1 MRMNPD
7 ESAAV
12 ETTRSEG
19 DLVSACVRGD
29 KAAWEEFVRRYC
41 RLIYFLVKRTLAR
54 HGVKADPDL
63 LDDLVGEI
71 FCGLL
76 EDDCRLLR
84 QYSPRY
90 RFSTWLGVIV
100 HSRTL
105 NALRRRRPGGFSLED
120 LEATDRARL
129 EALMSNPGPA
139 PDQAAEDREQMDSIE
154 RAMQRLSGRDRLIL
168 TMFYEDQAGL
178 SEIASAIGVSY
189 NSVRPLILRAQ
200 ERLKE
205 AVKEK

>member
-1 MRMNPD
+1 MNGPV
-7 ESAAV
+7 SVTA
-12 ETTRSEG
+12 RSEG
-19 DLVSACVRGD
+19 DLIDACLEGDPVS
-29 KAAWEEFVRRYC
+29 WEEFVRRYC

-54 HGVKADPDL
+54 HGTKTDPDL
-63 LDDLVGEI
+63 LDDLVSGI

-105 NALRRRRPGGFSLED
+105 NALRSRSPVTVSLDDPQTAE
-120 LEATDRARL
+120 RMRL
-129 EALMSNPGPA
+129 EALLSNPGQT
-139 PDQAAEDREQMDSIE
+139 PDQTAEDREQIDRIK
-154 RAMQRLSGRDRLIL
+154 RAMQRLSPRDRLIL
-168 TMFYEDQAGL
+168 TMFYEDDADLQ
-178 SEIASAIGVSY
+178 EIALTLGASY

-200 ERLKE
+200 ERLK
-205 AVKEK
+205 AALQVK